1 MEAGPE
7 VTDHY
12 NQKRRDM
19 ISTLR
24 EMEREGAI
32 LGQFQQEIAAQDFFH
47 ILKDNQELRDI
58 VEKLQSEL
66 KVICSEKNR
75 AENELEKLMETR
87 DEHERL
93 IESLKTQRHEATLY
107 TEKIKTEN
115 KSYNEQIYSLE
126 NENLL

>member
-1 MEAGPE
+1 MKARPE

-12 NQKRRDM
+12 NQKRKEI
-19 ISTLR
+19 ISPLR
-24 EMEREGAI
+24 EKVREGAI

-66 KVICSEKNR
+66 NVICSQKNR
-75 AENELEKLMETR
+75 AENELKTVMETR
-87 DEHERL
+87 DQHERL
-93 IESLKTQRHEATLY
+93 IESLKTQRYEATLY